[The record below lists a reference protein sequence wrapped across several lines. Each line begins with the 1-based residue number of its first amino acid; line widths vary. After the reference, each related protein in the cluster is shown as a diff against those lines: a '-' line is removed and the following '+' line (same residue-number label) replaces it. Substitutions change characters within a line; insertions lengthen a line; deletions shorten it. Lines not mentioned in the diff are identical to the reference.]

1 MTASNGLWCTC
12 MNNGRLGNF
21 SLTERVKFI
30 RSQLCSDEIN
40 ILGAISTKWGL
51 LSNFG
56 LHSTMAV
63 YIWVS
68 LSLWKQ
74 STDDFIR
81 VISAWIWRLQT
92 YNREPVLQN
101 GEMEFERKVL
111 SNCVKGNVWLGVFPD
126 HFRLDCSSLTCLL
139 WVSQCSNVEGVS

>member
-56 LHSTMAV
+56 SHSIMAV
-63 YIWVS
+63 YISV
-68 LSLWKQ
+68 
-74 STDDFIR
+74 F
-81 VISAWIWRLQT
+81 RLQQQDEEYHSACENSQLMISSGLSQLGFGDYKRIT
-92 YNREPVLQN
+92 ESLCYKTGKWSLKERCYRTALKEMYDSGSFQTTSVWTVL
-101 GEMEFERKVL
+101 R
-111 SNCVKGNVWLGVFPD
+111 
-126 HFRLDCSSLTCLL
+126 
-139 WVSQCSNVEGVS
+139 